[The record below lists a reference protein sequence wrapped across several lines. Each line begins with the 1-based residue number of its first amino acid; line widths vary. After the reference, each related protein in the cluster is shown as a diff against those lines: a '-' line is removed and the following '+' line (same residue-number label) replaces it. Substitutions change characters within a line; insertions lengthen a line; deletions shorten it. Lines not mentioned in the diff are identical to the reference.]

1 MLSGTATAT
10 ASKAARN
17 ESLFIGSSSV
27 MVGGPRHHAW
37 RVLSAGGLPGHSLAR
52 PFAEAADPDHST
64 SRHTLCGTTTMLRF
78 RPREH
83 SITADLDRLKE
94 VRDFVE
100 DAAAEFGFDADAR
113 YEVKLALSEAV
124 SNAIRHG
131 SRSPQDPVRILAVEE
146 AGALV
151 FEVVDTG
158 SFVPRV
164 GRGSAMPESGRG
176 PGVI

>member
-1 MLSGTATAT
+1 
-10 ASKAARN
+10 
-17 ESLFIGSSSV
+17 
-27 MVGGPRHHAW
+27 
-37 RVLSAGGLPGHSLAR
+37 
-52 PFAEAADPDHST
+52 
-64 SRHTLCGTTTMLRF
+64 MLRF

-94 VRDFVE
+94 ARDFA
-100 DAAAEFGFDADAR
+100 DSAAAEFGFDAEGR

-131 SRSPQDPVRILAVEE
+131 SRSPDDSVRIMAAEE

-151 FEVVDTG
+151 FEVLDTG

-164 GRGSAMPESGRG
+164 IRGRMPESGRG
-176 PGVI
+176 FEFMRLMMDEVDLRPSRRGGTLLRLAKRLT